1 MDTFSN
7 DVIHDKLYIKKSTD
21 IVSSTVRPSKQAM
34 VSLDLSIQV
43 VINTNTMSFQI
54 MLYKTKYERQCQQYT
69 GIEWPFKPLLL
80 KVCQDLSTLA
90 VSIIKHGCIA
100 RMIWLFYMLRV
111 AICYIEFHVLICY
124 RNKLRT
130 VITCLCYSVVVRLVL
145 KKTHLFLALASHYY
159 IIPNYRHGRLWRKLH
174 RVYSFYKHNV

>member
-1 MDTFSN
+1 LDTFSN

-69 GIEWPFKPLLL
+69 GIE
-80 KVCQDLSTLA
+80 
-90 VSIIKHGCIA
+90 
-100 RMIWLFYMLRV
+100 
-111 AICYIEFHVLICY
+111 
-124 RNKLRT
+124 
-130 VITCLCYSVVVRLVL
+130 
-145 KKTHLFLALASHYY
+145 
-159 IIPNYRHGRLWRKLH
+159 
-174 RVYSFYKHNV
+174 